1 MTAQVNAII
10 PSSLLLVLM
19 WNKHDLTSR
28 AWCNQYF
35 TYGKMWL
42 KWLVNKLSLS
52 ISFTL
57 SPKNTARF
65 SAVPDER
72 LASWNNRGNQKSQR
86 LFHDASLSSGTAV
99 NHAVCLG
106 FRHVISVQYTA
117 REMKSREEY
126 FTNITLYTH
135 YILLYLLVIFR
146 CLFKNQSFKKPL
158 CKWLDFNNK

>member
-28 AWCNQYF
+28 AWCNR
-35 TYGKMWL
+35 TISISLAEWL
-42 KWLVNKLSLS
+42 KWLVNTMSLS

-72 LASWNNRGNQKSQR
+72 LASWNNRGQSEITEIVSWCQSFIWDSRKSCSVSRALDMSSVYSTQPEKW
-86 LFHDASLSSGTAV
+86 SLEKS
-99 NHAVCLG
+99 
-106 FRHVISVQYTA
+106 ISQ
-117 REMKSREEY
+117 
-126 FTNITLYTH
+126 NITLYTH
-135 YILLYLLVIFR
+135 YILLYLLVMSLDVYLI
-146 CLFKNQSFKKPL
+146 KSFMKKPL
-158 CKWLDFNNK
+158 CKW